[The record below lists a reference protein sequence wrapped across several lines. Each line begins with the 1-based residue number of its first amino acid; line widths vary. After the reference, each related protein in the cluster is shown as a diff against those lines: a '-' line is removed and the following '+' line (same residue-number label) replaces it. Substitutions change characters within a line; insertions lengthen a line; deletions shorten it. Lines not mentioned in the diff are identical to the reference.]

1 MQAGLRRAETRHRK
15 AICNLST
22 ASVICTRT
30 SRYRPDES
38 TSVTD
43 QKPKATRGRP
53 RTITRDRIADAG
65 IKIGLPDLTFVG
77 VANALGVTQVALYKR
92 VDGLEDLRTLVAEE
106 AFLRWPLPDP
116 TDDTDVSAYMHRFS
130 LSIWHLVYE
139 HPGIAPYLLRRDWIT
154 EPMMQRT
161 YDHQQQVAEQF
172 GLTFD
177 QSNRVFFTIAYH
189 CIAVADASREE
200 APSSAD
206 AEQLHGFGIEA
217 MIAGV
222 MTLISHQS

>member
-1 MQAGLRRAETRHRK
+1 M
-15 AICNLST
+15 
-22 ASVICTRT
+22 
-30 SRYRPDES
+30 
-38 TSVTD
+38 TD
-43 QKPKATRGRP
+43 QKPKPARGRP
-53 RTITRDRIADAG
+53 RTITRDRIAHAG
-65 IKIGLPDLTFVG
+65 IEIGLPNLTFIG
-77 VANALGVTQVALYKR
+77 VANALGVSQVALYKR
-92 VDGLEDLRTLVAEE
+92 VDSLEDLRTLVAEE

-116 TDDTDVSAYMHRFS
+116 AADTDLTEYMHRFS

-139 HPGIAPYLLRRDWIT
+139 HSGIAPYLLRRDWIT

-161 YDHQQQVAEQF
+161 YDHQRRVADRF

-189 CIAVADASREE
+189 CIAVADASRAET
-200 APSSAD
+200 PSSAD

-222 MTLISHQS
+222 MALIGPQS